1 MRIKALLT
9 ILLTGLAMLTACGGE
24 HAGTSDSD
32 QAAMPVSVIQARYQS
47 IAISIEAPG
56 TVQPRNRIPLAS
68 QINGFVHEMRVRA
81 GDRVRSGQVLAAL
94 DSRDAENQKSAAQS
108 AVDEAQAA
116 LSEAQQVHKAAVDMQ
131 AASKAAAELADQTYI
146 RYQKLFESRSV
157 SPQEM
162 DEVRTRRDSAQAELA
177 SRESMVAA
185 SEDRIKQVE
194 AKISQAKA
202 QEGRA
207 DVLVSYT
214 RIQAP
219 SNGIVVER
227 SVDAG
232 AAIFP
237 GSPLLVIE
245 TTGRPQ
251 VLASLP
257 TEHAGNLRVGMTI
270 RLKQSDSV
278 PFVEGRVSEIIP
290 QSDPG
295 THSVQFKVDLPP
307 DTPVVHGQYMKL
319 EVPIGTR
326 NALLI
331 ARSAI
336 RETGQLKGLFIV
348 DEGGKACFRL
358 VKTVPYDSEQLE
370 ILSGVE
376 EGESIIIK
384 PDDKIVDGM
393 PVETQL

>member
-1 MRIKALLT
+1 MRKKALLT
-9 ILLTGLAMLTACGGE
+9 ILLTGLAMLTACGDE
-24 HAGTSDSD
+24 HTDMSDSD
-32 QAAMPVSVIQARYQS
+32 QVAVPVSVIQARYQS
-47 IAISIEAPG
+47 ITTTIEAPG
-56 TVQPRNRIPLAS
+56 TVQPRNRIPLAC

-81 GDRVRSGQVLAAL
+81 GDRVRSGQVLATL

-116 LSEAQQVHKAAVDMQ
+116 LSEAQQAHQAALDMQ
-131 AASKAAAELADQTYI
+131 AASKAAAELADQTYT

-162 DEVRTRRDSAQAELA
+162 DEVRTRRDSARAELA

-185 SEDRIKQVE
+185 SKDRIKQVE

-202 QEGRA
+202 QAGRA
-207 DVLVSYT
+207 EVLMSYT
-214 RIQAP
+214 RILAP
-219 SNGIVVER
+219 VNGVVVER
-227 SVDAG
+227 SADAG

-245 TTGRPQ
+245 TTARPQ

-257 TEHAGNLRVGMTI
+257 TKDAGHLLVGMTI

-278 PFVEGRVSEIIP
+278 PSVEGRVSEIIP
-290 QSDPG
+290 QSNSG

-326 NALLI
+326 DALLI

-336 RETGQLKGLFIV
+336 REAGQLKGLFIV
-348 DEGGKACFRL
+348 DEAARARFRL
-358 VKTVPYDSEQLE
+358 VKTAPCDSEQLE

-376 EGESIIIK
+376 EGESIIIA
-384 PDDKIVDGM
+384 PDDRIVDGM
-393 PVETQL
+393 PVEIQI

>member
-1 MRIKALLT
+1 MRKKALLT
-9 ILLTGLAMLTACGGE
+9 ILLTGLAMLTACGDE
-24 HAGTSDSD
+24 HTDMSDSD
-32 QAAMPVSVIQARYQS
+32 QVAVPVSVIQARYQS
-47 IAISIEAPG
+47 ITTTIEAPG
-56 TVQPRNRIPLAS
+56 TVQPRNRIPLAC

-81 GDRVRSGQVLAAL
+81 GDRVRS
-94 DSRDAENQKSAAQS
+94 EAQQ
-108 AVDEAQAA
+108 AHQAA
-116 LSEAQQVHKAAVDMQ
+116 LDMQ
-131 AASKAAAELADQTYI
+131 AASKAAAELADQTYT

-162 DEVRTRRDSAQAELA
+162 DEVRTRRDSARAELA

-185 SEDRIKQVE
+185 SKDRIKQVE

-202 QEGRA
+202 QAGRA
-207 DVLVSYT
+207 EVLMSYT
-214 RIQAP
+214 RILAP
-219 SNGIVVER
+219 VNGVVVER
-227 SVDAG
+227 SADAG

-245 TTGRPQ
+245 TTARPQ

-257 TEHAGNLRVGMTI
+257 TKDAGHLLVGMTI

-278 PFVEGRVSEIIP
+278 PSVEGRVSEIIP
-290 QSDPG
+290 QSNSG

-326 NALLI
+326 DALLI

-336 RETGQLKGLFIV
+336 REAGQLKGLFIV
-348 DEGGKACFRL
+348 DEAARARFRL
-358 VKTVPYDSEQLE
+358 VKTAPCDSEQLE

-376 EGESIIIK
+376 EGESIIIA
-384 PDDKIVDGM
+384 PDDRIVDGM
-393 PVETQL
+393 PVEIQI

>member
-9 ILLTGLAMLTACGGE
+9 ILLTGLAMLPACGDE
-24 HAGTSDSD
+24 HAGTSDSG
-32 QAAMPVSVIQARYQS
+32 QAAMPVNVIQARYQP
-47 IAISIEAPG
+47 IATSVEAPG

-81 GDRVRSGQVLAAL
+81 GDRVRSGQVLATL
-94 DSRDAENQKSAAQS
+94 DSRDAESQKSAAQS
-108 AVDEAQAA
+108 AIDEAQAA
-116 LSEAQQVHKAAVDMQ
+116 LSEAQQAHQAAVDMQ
-131 AASKAAAELADQTYI
+131 AASKAAAELANQTYS

-162 DEVRTRRDSAQAELA
+162 DEVLTRRDSARAELA

-202 QEGRA
+202 QAGRTE
-207 DVLVSYT
+207 VLMSYT
-214 RIQAP
+214 RILAP
-219 SNGIVVER
+219 VNGVVVER

-257 TEHAGNLRVGMTI
+257 TEHAGHLRVGMPI
-270 RLKQSDSV
+270 RLKPSDSV
-278 PFVEGRVSEIIP
+278 PSVEGKVSEIIP
-290 QSDPG
+290 QSKPG

-307 DTPVVHGQYMKL
+307 DISVVHGQYMKL

-326 NALLI
+326 DALLI

-336 RETGQLKGLFIV
+336 REAGQLKGLFIV
-348 DEGGKACFRL
+348 DEGNRAYFRL
-358 VKTVPYDSEQLE
+358 VKTSPYNSEQLE

-376 EGESIIIK
+376 EGESIIIE
-384 PDDKIVDGM
+384 PDDKIADGM
-393 PVETQL
+393 PVEIQL